1 MSAKTYTLDRLQKEL
16 SRAFYWMGRATQ
28 EAQEG
33 NFSSA
38 NYCMTVALQK
48 WANCQHID
56 DTEIDLDTTDSLDW
70 KFFAK
75 RALIMAKQE
84 LQEDGE

>member
-33 NFSSA
+33 SFAGA
-38 NYCMTVALQK
+38 NTCMTIALQH
-48 WANCQHID
+48 WNYCQHID
-56 DTEIDLDTTDSLDW
+56 DTQIDLDTTDSLDW
-70 KFFAK
+70 KFFTK